1 MTNKIVFSIFLFL
14 TLSFSIFS
22 IFQFTFSDSLNTRER
37 NFYEQ
42 DFDLSK
48 NNILLLGSSH
58 VGQVNATHVNA
69 SILHEF
75 PNSNVYNLA
84 EASNHPS
91 KRISTINEILKL
103 NPSVV
108 VYGIAY
114 RDFAEKNNFDKD
126 TIFPDPEKILHDGVS
141 SIFSDVKF
149 DFLDNPKLV
158 TLNTI
163 RTFMKTN
170 ISDDSSTFFKE
181 NTPFFPYN
189 DLENNNITN
198 NSKIEKDHDK
208 SSINIKI
215 NLINNSEINSLEE
228 MIKIFQQ
235 NNISVILFVT
245 PHHKYYTDLI
255 PDSEKTS
262 FNLILNELSQKYNL
276 KVYSLENKYSTL
288 NIWSSANHVAHN
300 PNSMIYSED
309 ISKMILNGFD

>member
-1 MTNKIVFSIFLFL
+1 MTNKIVFSILLFIV
-14 TLSFSIFS
+14 LSFSIFS

-37 NFYEQ
+37 IFYEQ

-58 VGQVNATHVNA
+58 VGQVNATHVNT
-69 SILHEF
+69 SILQKF

-91 KRISTINEILKL
+91 KRLSTIDEILKL
-103 NPSVV
+103 KPSVV

-114 RDFAEKNNFDKD
+114 RDFAEKNGFDKD
-126 TIFPDPEKILHDGVS
+126 IIFPDPEKIIHDGVS
-141 SIFSDVKF
+141 LIFSDVKF

-170 ISDDSSTFFKE
+170 IIDDSTTFYKE

-189 DLENNNITN
+189 DLENNDITN
-198 NSKIEKDHDK
+198 NFEIEKNHDK
-208 SSINIKI
+208 SSIKIKI
-215 NLINNSEINSLEE
+215 NLINNSEIDSLEK

-262 FNLILNELSQKYNL
+262 FNFILNELSQKYNL

-288 NIWSSANHVAHN
+288 NIWSSANHIAHN
-300 PNSMIYSED
+300 PNSMMYSED